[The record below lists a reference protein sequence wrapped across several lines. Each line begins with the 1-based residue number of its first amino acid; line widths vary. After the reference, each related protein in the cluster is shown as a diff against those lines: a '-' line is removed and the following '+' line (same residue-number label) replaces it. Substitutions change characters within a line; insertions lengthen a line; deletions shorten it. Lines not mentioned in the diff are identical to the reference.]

1 MTDLLAVAEG
11 TPMRDRTSVLDH
23 AAECEGCGAL
33 LIALTPDP
41 IPFATTAGPTPSPR
55 EKTTP
60 QRLAAF
66 DRSRSTRRRR
76 VTAWLAAAASVAAI
90 VTVAV
95 STRPVSATTAVG
107 TMQFTPAQPIPG
119 ERIEVV
125 FRGGLLGSQPRLRLR
140 ADIRTL
146 DENYPDWALP
156 KRVVTNLVRR
166 SDGTYRG
173 DFILPRDAR
182 YAVFAVEDSIGS
194 AVDANG
200 GRLWELF
207 AYDSTRTRPTLQALL
222 QKAHVFYA
230 RNRSVSYEVARM
242 MRTQYPDSPKA
253 RETALGY
260 EQELVGPVGLDS
272 LQALEKFAFR
282 SLDARVRS
290 ARGASEDMVAG
301 MLQYAETVD
310 DSLAVKYWS
319 TRLENDHPK
328 SRVLAMGRMWKALQ
342 GTDDRNERLRRLDTL
357 WNTDTIN
364 RP

>member
-1 MTDLLAVAEG
+1 M
-11 TPMRDRTSVLDH
+11 
-23 AAECEGCGAL
+23 
-33 LIALTPDP
+33 
-41 IPFATTAGPTPSPR
+41 
-55 EKTTP
+55 
-60 QRLAAF
+60 
-66 DRSRSTRRRR
+66 
-76 VTAWLAAAASVAAI
+76 
-90 VTVAV
+90 
-95 STRPVSATTAVG
+95 SATTAVG

-342 GTDDRNERLRRLDTL
+342 GTSERDERLRRLETL
-357 WNTDTIN
+357 WHTDSMN
-364 RP
+364 RAALSLQGFVIASQSREASALKTWGERLLSFGPP